1 VFVTAGMGGGTGTGA
16 APVIAAL
23 AKEMGILTVGVVTTP
38 FLLEGRRRLK
48 SAERGIAELAQHV
61 DSLIIIP
68 NEKLLTVYGD
78 ISMVDAYK
86 KADDVL
92 LNAVRSIFDLI
103 VNHGR
108 VNLDFA
114 DLKTAMSARGYAM
127 MGIGSARGDDRARQ
141 ATEMAIRSPLL
152 DNIRLEN
159 AKGILVNI
167 TAGDDIKT
175 SELQMIAQ
183 VVNQISDIEDGE
195 IFYGTVIDPDARDE
209 LRVTVIATGL
219 TRDEN
224 STAPMP
230 SAAPLPRT
238 PTSPAMSTVPGT
250 AARVSSPVVAPAASE
265 DDDVPA
271 ISRRPVADAVNSRPA
286 PDRSGSMSVQDFLNN
301 QRKR

>member
-1 VFVTAGMGGGTGTGA
+1 
-16 APVIAAL
+16 
-23 AKEMGILTVGVVTTP
+23 
-38 FLLEGRRRLK
+38 
-48 SAERGIAELAQHV
+48 
-61 DSLIIIP
+61 
-68 NEKLLTVYGD
+68 
-78 ISMVDAYK
+78 MVDAYK

-219 TRDEN
+219 TRDEH
-224 STAPMP
+224 STTAPMP
-230 SAAPLPRT
+230 SAMPVQRT
-238 PTSPAMSTVPGT
+238 HQPAPAMSTVPGT
-250 AARVSSPVVAPAASE
+250 AARVSSPVVAPVMTE
-265 DDDVPA
+265 EDDVPA
-271 ISRRPVADAVNSRPA
+271 ISRRGSPTAEVGSRPT
-286 PDRSGSMSVQDFLNN
+286 PERSGSMSVQDFLSN
-301 QRKR
+301 QRKRSHRSQQTQSFDWVFCQGCTR